1 MNLLRIVDANMNRAS
16 EGLRVLEDVARFV
29 YEDQIC
35 SEELRLLRHKVRKV
49 YYHPDLLSYRD
60 AENDIGINISRNS
73 DLDRKERFNDVI
85 GANFKRVQEA
95 IRSIEEALKVIGEYN
110 FSKVYESLR
119 FECYTL
125 EKKMNR
131 LKFFLTT
138 DVYGITGERFAN
150 GRTNIEVASKMMD
163 AGIKVIQYREKDK
176 DKNEKYLDCVR
187 IREMTRENGVFF
199 IVNDDV
205 DIALSV
211 KADGIHIG
219 QNDMPV
225 NSVRKLVGNMIIGVS
240 THNPEQAKEAV
251 KNGADYIGVGPIFS
265 TQTKKNI
272 EQSKGLEYL
281 KWVSE
286 HIKIPHVTIGGIKES
301 NIKQVKEHGGTC
313 FAMISEIIGSDDIG
327 IKVEKIRKKLNGERD

>member
-1 MNLLRIVDANMNRAS
+1 MNLLRIIDANMNRAS
-16 EGLRVLEDVARFV
+16 EGLRVLEDISRFV

-35 SEELRLLRHKVRKV
+35 SEELRLLRHKVRKG
-49 YYHPDLLSYRD
+49 YYHPDLLSHRD
-60 AENDIGINISRNS
+60 AENDIGINISRKS
-73 DLDRKERFNDVI
+73 DIDRKEGFDDVI
-85 GANFKRVQEA
+85 DANFKRVQEA

-119 FECYTL
+119 FESYTI

-131 LKFFLTT
+131 SKTFLST
-138 DVYGITGERFAN
+138 DIYGITGERFAN
-150 GRTNIEVASKMMD
+150 GKTNVEVVKNLID
-163 AGIKVIQYREKDK
+163 AGIEVIQYREKDRE
-176 DKNEKYLDCVR
+176 KNEKYLDCVK
-187 IREMTRENGVFF
+187 IREMTRESGVLF

-211 KADGIHIG
+211 KADGVHIG
-219 QNDMPV
+219 QNDMPIG
-225 NSVRKLVGNMIIGVS
+225 SVRKLVGNMIIGVS
-240 THNPEQAKEAV
+240 THNPEQAREAV
-251 KNGADYIGVGPIFS
+251 KNGADYIGVGPIFF
-265 TQTKKNI
+265 TKTKKNI

-286 HIKIPHVTIGGIKES
+286 HMKIPYVTIGGIKES
-301 NIKQVKEHGGTC
+301 NIEQVKEHGGTC